1 MQKVIEKSIMN
12 LLLSIIIIA
21 VLKAKMYYDLIN
33 L

>member
-21 VLKAKMYYDLIN
+21 VLKAKMYHDLIN